1 MLEQK
6 DASFAIPSRLLNVS
20 LATSPLRGAM
30 RGIVAIATNADQ
42 LNNEYRNPPESATDR
57 RRM

>member
-1 MLEQK
+1 MVT
-6 DASFAIPSRLLNVS
+6 SFAILDPLLKVS

-30 RGIVAIATNADQ
+30 RGMVAIATNADQ

-57 RRM
+57 SRI